1 MNCDCEF
8 CKFDFPISLPQH
20 LIDSLL
26 AGELVIFAGA
36 GISTESS
43 RVLKYTFY
51 DEIEGLVSGT
61 ERSLSF
67 PELMQ
72 RFVDLPDGRLKLLQ
86 LIRRRFE
93 HIDSFPEL
101 NMSANR
107 FHRELGTL
115 FLVKEIVTTNWDTY
129 FETHCHATSFVTDL
143 DVALW
148 NAARRKVLKIHG
160 SIQNLGSIVATTDD
174 YAACLTRLSTGLIG
188 SQLKNILATR
198 TVIFIGYSLRD
209 SDFLQLYG
217 FVKQQLDSLH
227 RKAYVVT
234 PFAEEAARLEQDG
247 LIAIRTDG
255 TFFIQQIKAHLVG
268 MGAMV
273 RDDVFDSAK
282 RLLSL
287 VRAEHKML
295 HETAKMDRLPEVIY
309 AAAYQDGLMHALDR
323 ALQMQGSG
331 EYSHPCYIGKKVRTY
346 EKMAKEK
353 RSAKRYEDVAYIE
366 GYINGLV
373 SLAVANTE
381 DPPAKPPMYFAFGQ
395 RSDLY
400 SLTSFL
406 RIFSKGSVPH
416 AAARKRAERLISKFE
431 DPRSVEFHHPPW
443 L

>member
-1 MNCDCEF
+1 MNCDCDF
-8 CKFDFPISLPQH
+8 CKFDFPVSLPEH
-20 LIDSLL
+20 LIESLL

-51 DEIEGLVSGT
+51 DEIEGSVPGAGT
-61 ERSLSF
+61 SLSF

-101 NMSANR
+101 NMSASR

-115 FLVKEIVTTNWDTY
+115 FLVNEIVTTNWDTY
-129 FETHCHATSFVTDL
+129 FETHCHATSFVTDP

-148 NAARRKVLKIHG
+148 NAVRRKVLKIHG
-160 SIQNLGSIVATTDD
+160 SIQNLGSIVATTSD
-174 YAACLTRLSTGLIG
+174 YVACLTRLNTELIG

-198 TVIFIGYSLRD
+198 TVVFIGYSLRD

-234 PFAEEAARLEQDG
+234 PFAEEATRLEQDG

-255 TFFIQQIKAHLVG
+255 TFFIRQLKTHLVA
-268 MGAMV
+268 MGVMI
-273 RDDVFDSAK
+273 RDDVFDAAG
-282 RLLSL
+282 RLLTL
-287 VRAEHKML
+287 VRAEHARL
-295 HETAKMDRLPEVIY
+295 HERAKMDRLPEVIY
-309 AAAYQDGLMHALDR
+309 AASYQDGLMHALDR

-331 EYSHPCYIGKKVRTY
+331 EYSHPCYVGGKVRAY
-346 EKMAKEK
+346 ESLKKEK
-353 RSAKRYEDVAYIE
+353 RSARRYEDVAYIE
-366 GYINGLV
+366 GYTNGMV
-373 SLAVANTE
+373 FLAVANTE
-381 DPPAKPPMYFAFGQ
+381 GPPVRPPLYFAFGQ
-395 RSDLY
+395 KSDLY

-406 RIFSKGSVPH
+406 RLFSKGFVPH
-416 AAARKRAERLISKFE
+416 AAARKRAQRLISKFE